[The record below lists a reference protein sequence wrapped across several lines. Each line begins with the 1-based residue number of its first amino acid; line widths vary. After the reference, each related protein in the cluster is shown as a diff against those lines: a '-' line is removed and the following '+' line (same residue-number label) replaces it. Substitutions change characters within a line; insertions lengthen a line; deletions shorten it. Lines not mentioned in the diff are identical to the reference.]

1 MIDETAVTLRL
12 PFRPPLDAELLLDF
26 LGSRAVAGLE
36 GCDGGTYRR
45 SLRLPG
51 GTATVALT
59 PRDDHVECAVRLAG
73 PGPGGPGP
81 GDPGDSAPALDAAV
95 ERCRRIF
102 DLDADVSAIA
112 AHLGP
117 DPLLAPAVRVN
128 PGLRVPSHVDGFE
141 VLVRAIVGQQ
151 VSVAGARTVL
161 GRLAAALGEPLPHP
175 DGPVTTGFPR
185 PEALATAPD
194 DLFPMPRSRADTL
207 RRVADAVASG
217 ELVVDRS
224 VDRAELRSQL
234 LAMPGVGPW
243 TVAYVELR
251 ALGDP
256 DVFLPTDLG
265 VRRALEAHGLPGDP
279 KSAAALAERWRPWRS
294 YALLHLWTGPTP
306 VPTPDLRS

>member
-1 MIDETAVTLRL
+1 MIDETAGPPTATLRL
-12 PFRPPLDAELLLDF
+12 PFQPPLDAGLLLDF

-59 PRDDHVECAVRLAG
+59 PGDDHVECAIRLAG
-73 PGPGGPGP
+73 VAGLGGDVGDGPGA
-81 GDPGDSAPALDAAV
+81 SAV
-95 ERCRRIF
+95 EEAVALCRRIL
-102 DLDADVSAIA
+102 DLDADIGAIDS
-112 AHLGP
+112 HLGA
-117 DPLLAPAVRVN
+117 DPLLAPAVRAH

-194 DLFPMPRSRADTL
+194 ELFPMPRSRADTL

-217 ELVVDRS
+217 ELAIDRS

-279 KSAAALAERWRPWRS
+279 RSAAALAERWRPWRS
-294 YALLHLWTGPTP
+294 YALLHLWTGPMPAT
-306 VPTPDLRS
+306 